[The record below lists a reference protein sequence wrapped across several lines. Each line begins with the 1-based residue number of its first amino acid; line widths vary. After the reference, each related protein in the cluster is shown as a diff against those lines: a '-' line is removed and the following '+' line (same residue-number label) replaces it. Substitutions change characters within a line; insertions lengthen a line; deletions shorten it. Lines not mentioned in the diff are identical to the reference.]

1 MKKWIMFLIVMSV
14 LSTGVF
20 AASSVS
26 EAIDD
31 MVAQNE
37 EILIIAGDTANTND
51 ILAATDIGILLNET
65 KNKAVNTKL
74 VSEVSSISQPTVLIG
89 GPCANPFTEE
99 VMGVTCAT
107 WPYQQ
112 GQGIVS
118 SYEHNGQTVIVV
130 AGTLEGDTRRMG
142 KEFQKYET
150 SSKLQS
156 STTSLFGKAEVVGG
170 CGNDI
175 CETGETDQTCSEDC
189 SDDGSVQLVSTSGH
203 KHSPKISGNNVIW
216 SKRSDGITL
225 YKGST
230 GEIVTALGGRFA
242 SVDGDY
248 IVDDNLRVYKIST
261 GQKTSISG
269 EQLQGEAPAVHNNK
283 VVFAQSDDSCESGLP
298 CKVYMYD
305 LNTEEKSLL
314 FTANR
319 PSGLSMYGNW
329 VVYSDEPGDVDY
341 PDPLA
346 FPEIYAY
353 NVQTGQEKRVTT
365 AELAQYHPEIYGT
378 TIVWED
384 SRGGDREVYAYDLST
399 NQEWRVTSALS
410 NQIWPMIDGD
420 IITWIDY
427 RNGNEDVYYCELSK
441 NGLNGGCL
449 ADDVKTRV
457 TYSSLHQGTVDV
469 SNNVLAWIGEVSSAV
484 VPDPSQPYAGGGYTD
499 KSVYVYQIPDGG
511 LPSGFVVPS

>member
-1 MKKWIMFLIVMSV
+1 MKKWIMLLLVMSV
-14 LSTGVF
+14 LSSAVL
-20 AASSVS
+20 ASSSVS
-26 EAIDD
+26 DAIDN

-37 EILIIAGDTANTND
+37 EILMVVGDASNTND

-65 KNKAVNTKL
+65 KNKAVDTKL

-99 VMGVTCAT
+99 VMGVTCAA

-118 SYEHNGQTVIVV
+118 SYEYNGQTVIVV

-150 SSKLQS
+150 SSKLQG
-156 STTSLFGKAEVVGG
+156 STTALFGKAEVVGG

-175 CETGETDQTCSEDC
+175 CETGETDQTCAEDC

-216 SKRSDGITL
+216 SKRSDGIVL

-242 SVDGDY
+242 SIDGDY
-248 IVDDNLRVYKIST
+248 IVDDNLGVYKIST
-261 GQKTSISG
+261 GQKTSIPG

-283 VVFAQSDDSCESGLP
+283 VVFTQSDDSCESGLP

-305 LNTEEKSLL
+305 LNTEEKTLL

-319 PSGLSMYGNW
+319 PSGLAMYGNW

-353 NVQTGQEKRVTT
+353 NIQNGQNKRVTT

-384 SRGGDREVYAYDLST
+384 SRGGDRDVYAYDLST
-399 NQEWRVTSALS
+399 HQEWRVTSALS

-469 SNNVLAWIGEVSSAV
+469 SNNVLAWIGETSSVV
-484 VPDPSQPYAGGGYTD
+484 VPDPSQAYAGGGYTD
-499 KSVYVYQIPDGG
+499 KSVYVFQIPDSG
-511 LPSGFVVPS
+511 LPAGFVVPS